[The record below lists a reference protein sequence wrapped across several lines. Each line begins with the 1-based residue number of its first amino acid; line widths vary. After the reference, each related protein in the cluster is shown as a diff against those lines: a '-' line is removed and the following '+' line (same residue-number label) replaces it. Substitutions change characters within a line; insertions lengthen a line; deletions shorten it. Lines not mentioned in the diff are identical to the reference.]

1 MFNSLFNETAFIEFI
16 RKVVREEVASALN
29 GCNTPQV
36 DSDSNL
42 IKGVRGLAEFLG
54 CGTNKAQNI
63 VNSEILL
70 KKKIQYSIGDGW
82 RFRKDKL
89 ADLLEKEPEILK
101 KVRKK

>member
-42 IKGVRGLAEFLG
+42 IKGVRGLAKFLDFG
-54 CGTNKAQNI
+54 INTAQNI

-70 KKKIQYSIGDGW
+70 KNKIQYNIGDVW

-89 ADLLEKEPEILK
+89 ADLL
-101 KVRKK
+101 

>member
-1 MFNSLFNETAFIEFI
+1 MLNTLFNETAFIEFI
-16 RKVVREEVASALN
+16 RKVVREEVASVLN
-29 GCNTPQV
+29 DCNTPKV

>member
-1 MFNSLFNETAFIEFI
+1 MFNSLFNETVFIEFI

-29 GCNTPQV
+29 GCNTPTV
-36 DSDSNL
+36 YSNL
-42 IKGVRGLAEFLG
+42 IKGVMGLSKFLG
-54 CGTNKAQNI
+54 CGTNTAQNI

-70 KKKIQYSIGDGW
+70 NKKIQYNIGDGW